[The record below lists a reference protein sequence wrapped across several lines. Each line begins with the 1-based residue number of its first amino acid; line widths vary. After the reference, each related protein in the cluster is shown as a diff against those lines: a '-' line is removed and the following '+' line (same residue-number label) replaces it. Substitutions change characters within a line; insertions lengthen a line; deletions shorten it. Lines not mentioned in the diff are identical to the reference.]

1 MTYRTGMRSA
11 VCIAALVVGG
21 AAQADVTADQV
32 WQDWKNQLAM
42 NGENTLSVGSED
54 MDGDT
59 LTVSDIAVMVDDEM
73 TKVEVALG
81 DLVFA
86 EQGDG
91 TVQVTL
97 PESYPVKIT
106 AEDGAVITIDISQTG
121 AEMVVSGNPDA
132 MTYDVTADTYAVS
145 LVDVVNGDITFT
157 GDVKATANNVTGSY
171 TSEMG
176 DIRRMAYDL
185 GIASVDL
192 LVDIKVPGEDGGYVT
207 ASGKVEGVQGQFEMN
222 MPEDAS
228 FDDPESLF
236 GNGFGMTGGYTVD
249 SGAYVVDMDAEGER
263 FNGSANFGA
272 GRLDMTMDETV
283 MAYNAQTED
292 LAVNMTVPN
301 FPLPIELTLAQYGV
315 GFKMPLA
322 QSEEPEDFGLSL
334 DLVDLTINDALWDLF
349 DAGQVLPR
357 DPATIQLDLSGT
369 ATPNVNLMDP
379 EAVMMAG
386 SDMPVALN
394 TLSLNDLR
402 IALAGALI
410 TGSGEFTFDNTD
422 LTTFEGMPRPEGSA
436 LIEMVGLNGLMDNLV
451 TMGLVPQD
459 QIMGGRMMLG
469 MFARVTGDDEL
480 ETKLEINGE
489 GHVSVNGQ
497 RIR

>member
-32 WQDWKNQLAM
+32 WQDWKSQLAM
-42 NGENTLSVGSED
+42 NGEDTLTIGSEETS
-54 MDGDT
+54 GDT
-59 LTVSDIAVMVDDEM
+59 LTVSDIAVVVNDEM
-73 TKVEVALG
+73 TKFEVALG
-81 DLVFA
+81 DLIFT

-91 TVQVTL
+91 TVQVTI

-106 AEDGAVITIDISQTG
+106 AADGAVITIDISQTG
-121 AEMVVSGNPDA
+121 AEMLVSGTPDA
-132 MTYDVTADTYAVS
+132 MTYDVSADTYTVA
-145 LVDVVNGDITFT
+145 LADVVNGDITFT
-157 GDVKATANNVTGSY
+157 GDVKATANNVAGSY
-171 TSEMG
+171 TSRSG
-176 DIRRMAYDL
+176 DVHNIAYDL

-192 LVDIKVPGEDGGYVT
+192 LVDIKIPGEDGGYVT

-222 MPEDAS
+222 MPEGAN
-228 FDDPESLF
+228 FEDPEDLF
-236 GNGFGMTGGYTVD
+236 SNGFGMTGGYTID
-249 SGAYVVDMDAEGER
+249 SGAYVVDVDAEGDQLT
-263 FNGSANFGA
+263 GSANFGA
-272 GRLDMTMDETV
+272 ARLDMTLDDTV
-283 MAYNAQTED
+283 MAYNAQTDD

-315 GFKMPLA
+315 GFKMPMA
-322 QSEEPEDFGLSL
+322 QSEEPEDFGFSL
-334 DLVDLTINDALWDLF
+334 DLVDLTVNDALWDLF
-349 DAGQVLPR
+349 DAGKVLPR

-379 EAVMMAG
+379 EAAMMGG

-410 TGSGEFTFDNTD
+410 TGSGDFTFDNTD